1 MTGAELKKWR
11 ENMPSTNPARNA
23 YMSRGELH
31 KLLGEAGVEISFHSL
46 ISWEARNQG
55 KQTLKDEVAEA
66 VNLIQESEY
75 IKNCCRVAMVQDSI
89 NKARADIEDCQRRI
103 DRAKLNPW
111 LSSWE
116 GLV

>member
-31 KLLGEAGVEISFHSL
+31 LLLGEAGVEISFHSL
-46 ISWEARNQG
+46 VSWEARNNG
-55 KQTLKDEVAEA
+55 KQNLKQEIEEA
-66 VNLIQESEY
+66 VNLIEESGY
-75 IKNCCRVAMVQDSI
+75 IKNCCRVAMIQDSI
-89 NKARADIEDCQRRI
+89 NKAKDSAAGGQRRI
-103 DRAKLNPW
+103 DSAKLNPW

-116 GLV
+116 GLI